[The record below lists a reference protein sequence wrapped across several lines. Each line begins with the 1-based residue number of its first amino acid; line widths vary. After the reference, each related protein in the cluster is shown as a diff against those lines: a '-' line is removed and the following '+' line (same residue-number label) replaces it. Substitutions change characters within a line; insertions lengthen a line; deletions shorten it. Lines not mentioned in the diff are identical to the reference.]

1 MTILSQLGTLNE
13 RIPQDNEQPH
23 WIQEQQDRIQ
33 KRTIH
38 PMHAGIRSPDTC
50 KPIKNLQYT
59 QINQQTSLQGLNGL
73 THFSKGTQRL
83 IGLINNGKGQH
94 GLNTW
99 QHTAQWV
106 HPANRDELRPGD
118 LDPIKQLELDHDC
131 RGKITTL
138 LWYGTPQPH
147 PLFWCP
153 DVLVSRCPSGL
164 VSQHQGVP
172 VFQ

>member
-23 WIQEQQDRIQ
+23 WIQEHQDRIQ

-94 GLNTW
+94 GLNT
-99 QHTAQWV
+99 
-106 HPANRDELRPGD
+106 
-118 LDPIKQLELDHDC
+118 
-131 RGKITTL
+131 
-138 LWYGTPQPH
+138 
-147 PLFWCP
+147 
-153 DVLVSRCPSGL
+153 
-164 VSQHQGVP
+164 
-172 VFQ
+172 